1 MTEMRQEF
9 SYSFLFLIAYFL
21 RDAFFPFIFSSGKID
36 EQEWRFLLTGGVALE
51 NKFPN
56 PASSWLTDK
65 SWAELVRC
73 SALPS
78 FKGILNHFT
87 EHVSETSG

>member
-1 MTEMRQEF
+1 MIEMWQELSLLLPVLNF
-9 SYSFLFLIAYFL
+9 PFLAS
-21 RDAFFPFIFSSGKID
+21 DTFFPLIFSSGKID

-56 PASSWLTDK
+56 PASGWLTDK

-73 SALPS
+73 SALSS

-87 EHVSETSG
+87 EHVS

>member
-1 MTEMRQEF
+1 MRQEL
-9 SYSFLFLIAYFL
+9 SLLRSVLNCSFLA
-21 RDAFFPFIFSSGKID
+21 RDAFFSFIFFSGKID

-87 EHVSETSG
+87 EHVS